1 MISGPE
7 LAKILNVTRGYIHQL
22 TVAGL
27 IEAEDIA
34 APDAKRH
41 RFVYTETTVVRL
53 LEDGLPRR
61 KTDAK
66 E

>member
-7 LAKILNVTRGYIHQL
+7 LAKILGVTRGYIHQL
-22 TVAGL
+22 TLAGL

-34 APDAKRH
+34 APGAKRH
-41 RFVYTETTVVRL
+41 RFVYTQETVESLRV
-53 LEDGLPRR
+53 DGLPKR
-61 KTDAK
+61 KGAT